1 MLGFKGLA
9 TGSDTKIKTLISAN
23 QSKEQPMS
31 KMIVAALLALLSFSA
46 FADNYVQ
53 GYVRSDGTYV
63 PGHYRS
69 SQDNTNTNNYSTQ
82 PNVNPY
88 TGNQGSRAQDYS
100 AQANNYGQGHQIHTG
115 PRGGQFYYN
124 DSGKKVYVPKR

>member
-1 MLGFKGLA
+1 
-9 TGSDTKIKTLISAN
+9 
-23 QSKEQPMS
+23 MS
-31 KMIVAALLALLSFSA
+31 KLIVAALLALLSFSA

-88 TGNQGSRAQDYS
+88 TGTQGSRAQDYS